1 MKKILYSLATA
12 LFALS
17 FSACNDNDT
26 EGVYYYAANTEAVF
40 TAKSGS
46 YFFKGDD
53 PAEYTVTLMRSNA
66 NGAAAVPVTVTDE
79 SGVFNV
85 PSTANFADGSYE
97 TTLTVTFDK
106 DGFEIGT
113 PYALGL
119 QLPAHPISGK
129 QTSYTLNVTRDYTW
143 EVFAEGTLTSVLFGD
158 EWGLT
163 IERAVEEPNYYKLK
177 DIYEVGYDIKIMVA
191 EDGSISMKQELDSY
205 GYYDIETGLVI
216 SGYGE
221 FYTYLDPDPTYS
233 KFDAEN
239 QYLILSQYFYT
250 ATDEFGWFDDVISW

>member
-143 EVFAEGTLTSVLFGD
+143 EVFAEGTLTTKLFGD
-158 EWGLT
+158 SWGVT

-250 ATDEFGWFDDVISW
+250 ATDDFGWWDEVISW

>member
-66 NGAAAVPVTVTDE
+66 NGAATVPVTVTDE

-143 EVFAEGTLTSVLFGD
+143 EVFAEGTYYSGLF
-158 EWGLT
+158 EEEFPVT
-163 IERAVEEPNYYKLK
+163 MERAKENQSYYKLK
-177 DIYEVGYDIKIMVA
+177 DVYEEGYDYKLLVA
-191 EDGSISMKQELDSY
+191 EDGSISMMQDLNSNGMYDVETGYIYGSY
-205 GYYDIETGLVI
+205 GMIK
-216 SGYGE
+216 S
-221 FYTYLDPDPTYS
+221 YLDPDPEWSY
-233 KFDAEN
+233 FDAEN
-239 QYLILSQYFYT
+239 QMIALSQYFYCSGGP
-250 ATDEFGWFDDVISW
+250 FGWIDDYFTW